1 MAHGLQIW
9 DATGNLILDTS
20 TYTSKAGIYYF
31 ASITAAGRYY
41 APAGID
47 FTGCGVLID
56 DNANDPNVDGDPYVT
71 VGPNYIDVSTAPAP
85 FNIAVT
91 VVPLS

>member
-9 DATGNLILDTS
+9 DATGNLLLDTS
-20 TYTSKAGIYYF
+20 TYTGKVGIYYF

-47 FTGCGVLID
+47 FTGCGAIID
-56 DNANDPNVDGDPYVT
+56 DISTDPNADGDPYVT
-71 VGPNYIDVSTAPAP
+71 VGPNYIDVSTAPAA
-85 FNIAVT
+85 FYIAVT
-91 VVPLS
+91 IVPIT